1 MLRQIEMIL
10 LPWQQLPQAII
21 FTPCVTTYFLYIYTT
36 IDMVTEHF
44 KLQINFISFIKKGQL
59 KIKYKK
65 RNLSDFVFFHK
76 IAKIKKQNSKR

>member
-44 KLQINFISFIKKGQL
+44 KIANKFYFLHKKGTTEN
-59 KIKYKK
+59 KI
-65 RNLSDFVFFHK
+65 
-76 IAKIKKQNSKR
+76 

>member
-44 KLQINFISFIKKGQL
+44 KLQIHFISFIKKGQL
-59 KIKYKK
+59 KIKYTKRSLSELAFLHKK
-65 RNLSDFVFFHK
+65 
-76 IAKIKKQNSKR
+76 AQIKKILKE